1 MKSNFLFVYFQGSAI
16 RSKVA
21 HLFGTVEMLI
31 KLVPGNSAGTVA
43 AYYVNFRLKIDIT
56 KLFVKSWL
64 MFFFNES
71 NDEYFFFLN

>member
-1 MKSNFLFVYFQGSAI
+1 MKTNFLFVCFQGSAI

-64 MFFFNES
+64 MFFLMRVMINT
-71 NDEYFFFLN
+71 FF